1 MVLIGNI
8 DDPKKGGR
16 QRSALL
22 RIFIR
27 NHQNI
32 AVHNLPR
39 HGQRGV
45 NRSRIGWVPAKAA
58 DELWTAHVGY
68 VEDDEPS
75 MPVTHV
81 KPVSLTHRM
90 MAPVRIAIPVWLLPT
105 GGPLSRHPPSS
116 DFLGP
121 CWIFE
126 IDNHY
131 DVADVTFKSRRKIS
145 VSAIECKSVHP
156 FAGGLEKGDLARLRL
171 IRDVEDFETRLGL
184 FFGLVPFVVNQH
196 HIAAHPN

>member
-1 MVLIGNI
+1 
-8 DDPKKGGR
+8 
-16 QRSALL
+16 
-22 RIFIR
+22 
-27 NHQNI
+27 
-32 AVHNLPR
+32 
-39 HGQRGV
+39 
-45 NRSRIGWVPAKAA
+45 
-58 DELWTAHVGY
+58 
-68 VEDDEPS
+68 
-75 MPVTHV
+75 
-81 KPVSLTHRM
+81 
-90 MAPVRIAIPVWLLPT
+90 

-156 FAGGLEKGDLARLRL
+156 FAGGLEKSELARLPL
-171 IRDVEDFETRLGL
+171 IRDFEAFETRLGV

-196 HIAAHPN
+196 HIAAHPNFMRMNSLRHFKLRDQLGVFGIMDVDDGSSIGRIDMADIGVAIFHRYQPAP